1 MGAAMRDDFS
11 RVTKELLAKQA
22 GHRCAHPHCGKPT
35 SGADESGT
43 GAINIGVAAHITAAS
58 AGGPRYAPDLTTE
71 ERKDASN
78 GIWLCQDHAHAIDAD
93 DSGFSAETLR
103 TWKRQAQVR
112 SLQALMAGMA
122 GAGPNRGFLLD
133 PGDGIDIRHRFN
145 LAVDEDLVA
154 LKAGLLAA
162 AREDASAF
170 RRTRYW
176 TEHAIELKLHLK
188 GDTDTESFSVH
199 ELAVTTEA
207 FNEIVI
213 LSPPGTG
220 KTTTLLQLAEA
231 IIDRRG
237 AVASFIPLDDWSAQ
251 PRSLFESIL
260 ERQAFRPYRQDH
272 LRLLAHTG
280 ELTLVLDGWNQ
291 LDGASRKRVRNE
303 LEGLRRDY
311 PKLGIV
317 ISSRNLSIPIPFAS
331 TMVAIEPLDH
341 TQQRQAASALR
352 GADGE
357 TLLEEARAIS
367 GLREL
372 VSVPLFLN
380 AILRLSPGS
389 RLPTTKEGVLAAFVE
404 QHNQVANRTEALRNA
419 TLGHEQ
425 EILADLAAEATRTT
439 NTSLPD
445 RNARA
450 SVQATQRRL
459 ADEGQISA
467 HSAPQPMT
475 VLDSL
480 IAEHLL
486 VRSSGTPAG
495 YSFQHQQFQEWYAS
509 FAVEHAMQNMA
520 AGDATAAEQLAIEFL
535 DVRPWEESILFAC
548 ERMASGSDT
557 DVDAVAR
564 TIVRCL
570 SIDPMLAAEIIFR
583 APAVWGRVEHE
594 VTEFL
599 RRWHEPGK
607 VDRAIGFIVNSG
619 RPEFAEVLWQ
629 LLADSEHRQNLDVL
643 RSGRRFPPSLLPD
656 IETRLATLE
665 ESTRAEILGE
675 MVDHGGMEGA
685 LTAAS
690 LAQTDSSAQVKKEV
704 VESLYWRGADQQAAR
719 VLQNGAPEL
728 WQELASGHPL
738 TGIHNAVVATRMA
751 VERRAAFERMQN
763 PAHRLHFL
771 LNGGVDGIDTQQEV
785 FTLLTNPALEV
796 RASAADHALHQ
807 AYERYPAVAASALVR
822 RIEQGLEIPFRAHLL
837 VQEQHVVIDE
847 EPISGMVNDAA
858 LDENA
863 RRNAASIAGPVSIGR
878 LIDAQLALDARAA
891 IDPAARRPLAEQR
904 HFLEGLVI
912 TAPYSSLVAAVLS
925 RADTVGTRRIALFA
939 KLLASH
945 RGQDSAIRPPAI
957 LEEEQKTQLVDT
969 LLRWVPAMVGVSDS
983 TREELAEIAR
993 AIGSVGDARLAKA
1006 LDRLLSEDL
1015 RRWDISRAAFV
1026 ASAYRDQ
1033 TSDARHSWTNWYQ
1046 RAFIAIGT
1054 EQVNYLLIQR
1064 LSHPQFGAEAASA
1077 LMQLWEQ
1084 RHPVTTPSTFSR
1096 TFLREMA
1103 VRRGRRL
1110 REHPPATEALAILDT
1125 VRSLLEGGN
1134 EDEQL
1139 HAIRLTVAAFRMPCG
1154 DISALVRRLIELP
1167 APLSLRQDLYIAL
1180 ALSGERL
1187 QADAIRSCI
1196 RALLAESVAKPWLLG
1211 DNGSAFFRWVELFA
1225 FSERPAAM
1233 LDEVA
1238 ALDQPHLKEPY
1249 QLRGLLAALG
1259 ASAEPEVED
1268 ILLQFSALI
1277 PGLAQQH
1284 EWLAALRTR
1293 GTESSG
1299 RALLELL
1306 RDGTFDD
1313 LRHRDIEALG
1323 AYLAQLAKSHPDFR
1337 AEMLGLLEHV
1347 DEGIL
1352 SSAIERAL
1360 LTLSDT
1366 ESILSL
1372 VHYYAR
1378 TGRSGDG
1385 LYMGIKEAAVDERP
1399 SAQFSG
1405 AFVLFPV
1412 PTDDLRRRL
1421 FSLAL
1426 TQTSEAD
1433 VAKQCLALI
1442 DGIREDYGYPESEVR
1457 HPDIRSG
1464 QPWPLLAPAA

>member
-1 MGAAMRDDFS
+1 MRDDFN
-11 RVTKELLAKQA
+11 RATKDLLAKQA
-22 GHRCAHPHCGKPT
+22 GHRCAHPHCAKPT

-58 AGGPRYAPDLTTE
+58 AGGPRYDPALTSE
-71 ERKDASN
+71 QRKDASN
-78 GIWLCQDHAHAIDAD
+78 GIWLCQDHAHAVDAD

-122 GAGPNRGFLLD
+122 GTGPSRGFLLD
-133 PGDGIDIRHRFN
+133 PGDGIDIWHRFN

-154 LKAGLLAA
+154 LKASLLAA
-162 AREDASAF
+162 AREDAAAF
-170 RRTRYW
+170 RRTRHW
-176 TEHAIELKLHLK
+176 TEHAIELKLRLK
-188 GDTDTESFSVH
+188 GDADTDSFSTH
-199 ELAVTTEA
+199 ELAATTEA
-207 FNEIVI
+207 FSEIVV

-231 IIDRRG
+231 IIDKRG
-237 AVASFIPLDDWSAQ
+237 AVASFLPLDDWSAQ

-291 LDGASRKRVRNE
+291 LDGASRRRARNE

-317 ISSRNLSIPIPFAS
+317 ISSRNLSVAVPFA
-331 TMVAIEPLDH
+331 TTVVAIEPLDH
-341 TQQRQAASALR
+341 AQQRQVAGALR

-380 AILRLSPGS
+380 AILRLSPDS
-389 RLPTTKEGVLAAFVE
+389 RLPTTKEGVLSAFVE
-404 QHNQVANRTEALRNA
+404 QHNQVANRSEALRNA

-425 EILADLAAEATRTT
+425 DILADLAAEATRTA
-439 NTSLPD
+439 NTSLSD
-445 RNARA
+445 NKARA

-467 HSAPQPMT
+467 HSAPQPMA
-475 VLDSL
+475 VLDAL

-509 FAVEHAMQNMA
+509 FAVEHAMRNMA
-520 AGDATAAEQLAIEFL
+520 AGDAAAAEQLAIEFL

-548 ERMASGSDT
+548 ERMASRSHT
-557 DVDAVAR
+557 DVDAVAK
-564 TIVRCL
+564 TIIRCL

-599 RRWHEPGK
+599 QRWHQPGK

-619 RPEFAEVLWQ
+619 RPEFADVLWP
-629 LLADSEHRQNLDVL
+629 LLADSEHRQHLDVL

-656 IETRLATLE
+656 IDTRLTAFE

-690 LAQTDSSAQVKKEV
+690 LAQTDSSVHVKKEV
-704 VESLYWRGADQQAAR
+704 VESLYWCGADQQAAR
-719 VLQNGAPEL
+719 VLQNGPPEL

-738 TGIHNAVVATRMA
+738 TGIHDTAVATRMA
-751 VERRAAFERMQN
+751 TERRAAFERIQD
-763 PAHRLHFL
+763 PGHKLQLL
-771 LNGGVDGIDTQQEV
+771 LNGGVDGIDTEQEV
-785 FTLLTNPALEV
+785 FTLLADPALEV
-796 RASAADHALHQ
+796 RASAADHVLHQ
-807 AYERYPAVAASALVR
+807 ANERYASVVASALVR
-822 RIEQGLEIPFRAHLL
+822 RIEQGLEIPFRTQLL
-837 VQEQHVVIDE
+837 VQEQHIVTDE
-847 EPISGMVNDAA
+847 EPISGMVNDAT
-858 LDENA
+858 LDEKA

-878 LIDAQLALDARAA
+878 LIDAQLALDAQAA
-891 IDPAARRPLAEQR
+891 SDLAARRSLAEQQR
-904 HFLEGLVI
+904 FLGGLVI
-912 TAPYSSLVAAVLS
+912 TAPYSSLVAAVLA
-925 RADTVGTRRIALFA
+925 RADTADPRRIALFA
-939 KLLASH
+939 ELLASR
-945 RGQDSAIRPPAI
+945 RGQDSASRPPAI
-957 LEEEQKTQLVDT
+957 LEDGQKTQLVDA
-969 LLRWVPAMVGVSDS
+969 LLRWVPTMVAASDS
-983 TREELAEIAR
+983 TRAELAELAR
-993 AIGSVGDARLAKA
+993 AIGSVGDARLAEA

-1026 ASAYRDQ
+1026 ASGYRDQ
-1033 TSDARHSWTNWYQ
+1033 ASDARHSWTNWYQ

-1054 EQVNYLLIQR
+1054 EQAENLLVQR
-1064 LSHPQFGAEAASA
+1064 LPHPEFGAEAASA

-1084 RHPVTTPSTFSR
+1084 RHPVTSPSTFPR
-1096 TFLREMA
+1096 NFLREMT

-1110 REHPPATEALAILDT
+1110 RDQPPAPVALAILDA
-1125 VRSLLEGGN
+1125 VESLLEGGT
-1134 EDEQL
+1134 EHEQL
-1139 HAIRLTVAAFRMPCG
+1139 HAIRLAVAAFRMPCG
-1154 DISALVRRLIELP
+1154 DISSLVRRLIELP
-1167 APLSLRQDLYIAL
+1167 APLNLQRDLYIAL

-1187 QADAIRSCI
+1187 QADAIQWCI
-1196 RALLAESVAKPWLLG
+1196 RALFAEAEAKPWVLG
-1211 DNGSAFFRWVELFA
+1211 DHHSAYFGWVELLA

-1238 ALDQPHLKEPY
+1238 ALEQPHLKQPY

-1259 ASAEPEVED
+1259 ASAGPEVED
-1268 ILLQFSALI
+1268 VLLQFAARI

-1293 GTESSG
+1293 GTVSSG
-1299 RALLELL
+1299 QALLQLL
-1306 RDGTFDD
+1306 RDGAFDGPGY
-1313 LRHRDIEALG
+1313 RDTEALG
-1323 AYLAQLAKSHPDFR
+1323 AYLAQLATSHPDFR
-1337 AEMLGLLEHV
+1337 AEMLGHLDHLE
-1347 DEGIL
+1347 EGVL
-1352 SSAIERAL
+1352 ASAIERAL
-1360 LTLSDT
+1360 LMLSDT

-1385 LYMGIKEAAVDERP
+1385 LYMSIRKVAVDERP
-1399 SAQFSG
+1399 SAQLSG
-1405 AFVLFPV
+1405 AVTLFPMPV
-1412 PTDDLRRRL
+1412 DDLRRRL

-1426 TQTSEAD
+1426 TQTSEAH
-1433 VAKQCLALI
+1433 VARQCLALI
-1442 DGIREDYGYPESEVR
+1442 DGIRDDYGYPESEAR

-1464 QPWPLLAPAA
+1464 QPWPLLAPTA

>member
-1 MGAAMRDDFS
+1 MRDDFNKAA
-11 RVTKELLAKQA
+11 KELLAKQA

-58 AGGPRYAPDLTTE
+58 AGGPRYDPAMTSE
-71 ERKDASN
+71 QRKDASN
-78 GIWLCQDHAHAIDAD
+78 GIWLCQDHAHAVDAD
-93 DSGFSAETLR
+93 DSGFSAEILR
-103 TWKRQAQVR
+103 TWKRQAEDR
-112 SLQALMAGMA
+112 SFHALMAGMA
-122 GAGPNRGFLLD
+122 AGSLAHGFQLD
-133 PGDGIDIRHRFN
+133 PGEGIDIRQRFN
-145 LAVDEDLVA
+145 LALDEDLVA
-154 LKAGLLAA
+154 LKASLVAA
-162 AREDASAF
+162 AREDAAAF

-176 TEHAIELKLHLK
+176 TEHAIELKLRLK
-188 GDTDTESFSVH
+188 GDADADSFSAH
-199 ELAVTTEA
+199 DLATTTEA

-231 IIDRRG
+231 IIEKRG
-237 AVASFIPLDDWSAQ
+237 AVASFLPLDDWSAQ
-251 PRSLFESIL
+251 SHSLFESIL
-260 ERQAFRPYRQDH
+260 ERQAFRPYRQQH

-291 LDGASRKRVRNE
+291 LDGASRRRARNE

-317 ISSRNLSIPIPFAS
+317 ISSRNLSVAVPFA
-331 TMVAIEPLDH
+331 TTVVAIEPLDH
-341 TQQRQAASALR
+341 AQQRQVASEMR

-357 TLLEEARAIS
+357 TLLEEARAIP

-404 QHNQVANRTEALRNA
+404 QHNQVANRSEALRSA

-425 EILADLAAEATRTT
+425 EILADLAAEATRTA

-445 RNARA
+445 GNARA

-467 HSAPQPMT
+467 YSAPQPMT
-475 VLDSL
+475 VLDAL

-486 VRSSGTPAG
+486 VRSPGTAAG

-509 FAVEHAMQNMA
+509 FAVEHAMRRMA
-520 AGDATAAEQLAIEFL
+520 AGDATAAEQLAIAFL

-548 ERMASGSDT
+548 ERMASGTSADL
-557 DVDAVAR
+557 DAVAE

-583 APAVWGRVEHE
+583 APAAWGLVEHE
-594 VTEFL
+594 VTGFL
-599 RRWHEPGK
+599 RLWHQPDK

-619 RPEFAEVLWQ
+619 RPEFAELLWP
-629 LLADSEHRQNLDVL
+629 LLADSEHRRHLDVL
-643 RSGRRFPPSLLPD
+643 RAGRRFPPSLLPD
-656 IETRLATLE
+656 METRLATLE
-665 ESTRAEILGE
+665 ESTRAEVLGE

-685 LTAAS
+685 LSAAS
-690 LAQTDSSAQVKKEV
+690 VAQTDSSVHVKKEV

-719 VLQNGAPEL
+719 VLQDAPLEL
-728 WQELASGHPL
+728 WQELASGYPL
-738 TGIHNAVVATRMA
+738 TGIHNTAVATRMA

-763 PAHRLHFL
+763 PGHRLNFL
-771 LNGGVDGIDTQQEV
+771 LNGGVDGIDTEQEV
-785 FTLLTNPALEV
+785 FRLLADPALEV
-796 RASAADHALHQ
+796 RAGPADHALHQ
-807 AYERYPAVAASALVR
+807 ANERYPSIVASALVR
-822 RIEQGLEIPFRAHLL
+822 RIELGLDIPFRTHLL
-837 VQEQHVVIDE
+837 VQEQHIVTDE
-847 EPISGMVNDAA
+847 EPISGMVNGAA
-858 LDENA
+858 LDEST

-878 LIDAQLALDARAA
+878 LIDAQLELNARIAS
-891 IDPAARRPLAEQR
+891 DPAARRLLAEQQR
-904 HFLEGLVI
+904 FLEGLAV
-912 TAPYSSLVAAVLS
+912 TAPYSSLVGAVVA
-925 RADTVGTRRIALFA
+925 RADTTDPRRIALFA
-939 KLLASH
+939 DLLASH
-945 RGQDSAIRPPAI
+945 REQDAAIRPPAI
-957 LEEEQKTQLVDT
+957 LEDEQKAQLVDT
-969 LLRWVPAMVGVSDS
+969 LLRWVPTMVESPDS
-983 TREELAEIAR
+983 ARAELAEVAR
-993 AIGSVGDARLAKA
+993 AIGSVGDARLAEP

-1015 RRWDISRAAFV
+1015 RRWEISRAAFV
-1026 ASAYRDQ
+1026 ASGYRDQ

-1046 RAFIAIGT
+1046 RAFMAIGT
-1054 EQVNYLLIQR
+1054 EQAKTLLIKR
-1064 LSHPQFGAEAASA
+1064 LPNPQFGAEAASA

-1084 RHPVTTPSTFSR
+1084 RSPVTTPSTFSR

-1110 REHPPATEALAILDT
+1110 REHPPAPEALAILDSVT
-1125 VRSLLEGGN
+1125 SLLEGGN
-1134 EDEQL
+1134 EDEKL
-1139 HAIRLTVAAFRMPCG
+1139 HAIRLSVAAFRMPCG

-1167 APLSLRQDLYIAL
+1167 APLNLQRDLYVAL

-1187 QADAIRSCI
+1187 QADTIQSCI
-1196 RALLAESVAKPWLLG
+1196 RAFFAEAETKPWLLG
-1211 DNGSAFFRWVELFA
+1211 DHHSGFFGWVELLA

-1238 ALDQPHLKEPY
+1238 ALEQPHLKQPY
-1249 QLRGLLAALG
+1249 QLRGLLGALG
-1259 ASAEPEVED
+1259 ASAEPEVENV
-1268 ILLQFSALI
+1268 LLQFAALI
-1277 PGLAQQH
+1277 PGLVQQH
-1284 EWLAALRTR
+1284 EWLAALCTR
-1293 GTESSG
+1293 GTGSSG
-1299 RALLELL
+1299 RALLQLL
-1306 RDGTFDD
+1306 RDGAVDD
-1313 LRHRDIEALG
+1313 PARRDTEALG

-1337 AEMLGLLEHV
+1337 AEMLGLLDHV
-1347 DEGIL
+1347 EQSVL
-1352 SSAIERAL
+1352 ASAIERAL
-1360 LTLSDT
+1360 LMLADT

-1378 TGRSGDG
+1378 TGKSGEG
-1385 LYMGIKEAAVDERP
+1385 LYMSLRKIAVDERP
-1399 SAQFSG
+1399 STQFTG
-1405 AFVLFPV
+1405 AMTLFPV
-1412 PTDDLRRRL
+1412 SVDELRRRL

-1426 TQTSEAD
+1426 TQTSEAG

-1442 DGIREDYGYPESEVR
+1442 DGIRDDYGYPESEMR

-1464 QPWPLLAPAA
+1464 QPWPLLTPAA

>member
-1 MGAAMRDDFS
+1 MRDDFS
-11 RVTKELLAKQA
+11 QPTKNLLAKQA
-22 GHRCAHPHCGKPT
+22 GHRCTHPSCGKPT

-58 AGGPRYAPDLTTE
+58 SGGPRYDPALTSE
-71 ERKDASN
+71 QRKDASN

-103 TWKRQAQVR
+103 TWKRQAEAR
-112 SLQALMAGMA
+112 SFHALMAGMA
-122 GAGPNRGFLLD
+122 GGGPGRGFLLD
-133 PGDGIDIRHRFN
+133 PSEGIDVRHRFN
-145 LAVDEDLVA
+145 LAVDEDLAA

-162 AREDASAF
+162 AREDAAAF

-176 TEHAIELKLHLK
+176 TEHAIELKLRLK
-188 GDTDTESFSVH
+188 GNADTAWFSVH
-199 ELAVTTEA
+199 ELAATTEA

-231 IIDRRG
+231 IIDMRG
-237 AVASFIPLDDWSAQ
+237 AVASFTPLDDWSAQ
-251 PRSLFESIL
+251 TRSLFESIL
-260 ERQAFRPYRQDH
+260 ERQAFRPYSQDH

-291 LDGASRKRVRNE
+291 LDGASRRRARNE

-317 ISSRNLSIPIPFAS
+317 ISSRNMSIPVPFA
-331 TMVAIEPLDH
+331 TTVVVIEPIDH
-341 TQQRQAASALR
+341 AQQRQVASEMR

-404 QHNQVANRTEALRNA
+404 QHNQVANRSEALRNA

-425 EILADLAAEATRTT
+425 EILADLAAEATRTA

-445 RNARA
+445 NRARA

-459 ADEGQISA
+459 TDEGQISA
-467 HSAPQPMT
+467 YSAPQPMA
-475 VLDSL
+475 VLDAL

-486 VRSSGTPAG
+486 VRSSGTQPG
-495 YSFQHQQFQEWYAS
+495 CSFQHQQFQEWYAS
-509 FAVEHAMQNMA
+509 FAMEHVMRNMA

-548 ERMASGSDT
+548 ERMASGPSNDM
-557 DVDAVAR
+557 DAVAK
-564 TIVRCL
+564 TVVRCL

-583 APAVWGRVEHE
+583 APAIWSRVEHE

-599 RRWHEPGK
+599 RHWHQQGK

-619 RPEFAEVLWQ
+619 RPEFAEMLWP
-629 LLADSEHRQNLDVL
+629 LLADSVHRHHLDVL

-656 IETRLATLE
+656 IGTRLATLE

-690 LAQTDSSAQVKKEV
+690 LAQTDSSVHVKKEV

-719 VLQNGAPEL
+719 VLQNGPPEL
-728 WQELASGHPL
+728 WQELGSRHPL
-738 TGIHNAVVATRMA
+738 TGIHNTAVATRMA
-751 VERRAAFERMQN
+751 AERRAAFERMQN
-763 PAHRLHFL
+763 PGHRLHFL
-771 LNGGVDGIDTQQEV
+771 LNGDVDGIDTEQEV
-785 FTLLTNPALEV
+785 FTLLADPALEV
-796 RASAADHALHQ
+796 RASAADHALYQ
-807 AYERYPAVAASALVR
+807 AHERYPSVVASALVR

-837 VQEQHVVIDE
+837 VQEQHIVTDE
-847 EPISGMVNDAA
+847 DPIHSMVNDAA
-858 LDENA
+858 LDEKI
-863 RRNAASIAGPVSIGR
+863 RTNAASIAGPVSIGR
-878 LIDAQLALDARAA
+878 LIDAQLELDARAA
-891 IDPAARRPLAEQR
+891 SDPAARRPLAEQQR
-904 HFLEGLVI
+904 FLEGLVI
-912 TAPYSSLVAAVLS
+912 TAPYSSLVAAVLA
-925 RADTVGTRRIALFA
+925 RADTTDPRRIALFA
-939 KLLASH
+939 ELLASH

-957 LEEEQKTQLVDT
+957 LEDAQKTQLVDT
-969 LLRWVPAMVGVSDS
+969 LLRWVLTMVDASDS
-983 TREELAEIAR
+983 TRAELAELAR
-993 AIGSVGDARLAKA
+993 AIGSVGDARLAEP

-1026 ASAYRDQ
+1026 ASGYRDQ

-1054 EQVNYLLIQR
+1054 EQAKDLLIQR

-1084 RHPVTTPSTFSR
+1084 RHPVTTPSTFPRS
-1096 TFLREMA
+1096 FLREMT

-1110 REHPPATEALAILDT
+1110 RDQAPAPAALAILDA
-1125 VRSLLEGGN
+1125 VESLLDGGTEN
-1134 EDEQL
+1134 EQQ
-1139 HAIRLTVAAFRMPCG
+1139 HAIRLAVAAFRMPCG

-1167 APLSLRQDLYIAL
+1167 APLNLQRDLYIAL

-1187 QADAIRSCI
+1187 QADAIQSCI
-1196 RALLAESVAKPWLLG
+1196 QALLAESEAKPWVLG
-1211 DNGSAFFRWVELFA
+1211 DHHSAFFGWVELLA

-1238 ALDQPHLKEPY
+1238 ALEPSHLKQPY

-1259 ASAEPEVED
+1259 ASVEPEVED
-1268 ILLQFSALI
+1268 VLLQFAALI
-1277 PGLAQQH
+1277 PGLAQQQ

-1299 RALLELL
+1299 RALLQLL
-1306 RDGTFDD
+1306 RDGAFDD
-1313 LRHRDIEALG
+1313 PGHRDTEALG

-1337 AEMLGLLEHV
+1337 AEMLGYLDHLR
-1347 DEGIL
+1347 EGVL
-1352 SSAIERAL
+1352 ASAIERAL
-1360 LTLSDT
+1360 LMLSDT

-1378 TGRSGDG
+1378 TGQSGDR
-1385 LYMGIKEAAVDERP
+1385 LYMSIRKVAVDERP

-1405 AFVLFPV
+1405 AVVLFPV
-1412 PTDDLRRRL
+1412 PVDDLRRRL

-1426 TQTSEAD
+1426 TQTSEAG
-1433 VAKQCLALI
+1433 VARQCLALI
-1442 DGIREDYGYPESEVR
+1442 DGIRDDYGYPESEAR

>member
-1 MGAAMRDDFS
+1 MRDDFYKA
-11 RVTKELLAKQA
+11 TKELLAKQA
-22 GHRCAHPHCGKPT
+22 GHRCAHPNCGKPT

-58 AGGPRYAPDLTTE
+58 AGGPRYDPTLTSE
-71 ERKDASN
+71 QRKDASN
-78 GIWLCQDHAHAIDAD
+78 GIWLCQDHAHAVDAD

-112 SLQALMAGMA
+112 SLQALMTGMA
-122 GAGPNRGFLLD
+122 GAGPNRGFQLD
-133 PGDGIDIRHRFN
+133 ASDGIDIRHRFN
-145 LAVDEDLVA
+145 LAVDEDLVT

-162 AREDASAF
+162 AGEDAAAF

-176 TEHAIELKLHLK
+176 TEHAIELKLRLK
-188 GDTDTESFSVH
+188 GDADTKSFSAH

-231 IIDRRG
+231 IIDKRG

-251 PRSLFESIL
+251 PNSLFENIL
-260 ERQAFRPYRQDH
+260 ERHAFRPYRQDH

-291 LDGASRKRVRNE
+291 LDGASRRRARNE

-317 ISSRNLSIPIPFAS
+317 ISSRNLSVVVPFA
-331 TMVAIEPLDH
+331 TTVVVVEPLDH
-341 TQQRQAASALR
+341 GQQRQVASALR

-357 TLLEEARAIS
+357 MLLEEARAIS

-372 VSVPLFLN
+372 VAVPLFLN
-380 AILRLSPGS
+380 AILRLSPES
-389 RLPTTKEGVLAAFVE
+389 RLPTTKEGVLSTFVE
-404 QHNQVANRTEALRNA
+404 QHNQIANRNEALRNA
-419 TLGHEQ
+419 IFGHEK
-425 EILADLAAEATRTT
+425 EILADLAVEATRTT

-445 RNARA
+445 NRARA

-467 HSAPQPMT
+467 YSSPQPLT
-475 VLDSL
+475 VLDAL

-486 VRSSGTPAG
+486 VRSSGEPAG

-509 FAVEHAMQNMA
+509 FAVERAMRNMA
-520 AGDATAAEQLAIEFL
+520 AGDATAAEQLAFEFL

-548 ERMASGSDT
+548 ERMASGPSD
-557 DVDAVAR
+557 DMDAVAR

-599 RRWHEPGK
+599 QRWHQPGK

-619 RPEFAEVLWQ
+619 RPEFAEALWP
-629 LLADSEHRQNLDVL
+629 LLADSEHRQHLDVL

-656 IETRLATLE
+656 IDTRLAALK
-665 ESTRAEILGE
+665 ESSRAEILGE
-675 MVDHGGMEGA
+675 MADHGGMEGA

-690 LAQTDSSAQVKKEV
+690 LAQTDSSVHVKKEV

-719 VLQNGAPEL
+719 VLQNGPPEL
-728 WQELASGHPL
+728 WQELGSRHPL
-738 TGIHNAVVATRMA
+738 TGIHNTAVATRMA
-751 VERRAAFERMQN
+751 AERRAAFERMQN
-763 PAHRLHFL
+763 PGHKLHFV
-771 LNGGVDGIDTQQEV
+771 LNGDVDGIDTEQEV
-785 FTLLTNPALEV
+785 FTLLADPALEV
-796 RASAADHALHQ
+796 RASAADHALYQ
-807 AYERYPAVAASALVR
+807 AHERYPSIVASALVR
-822 RIEQGLEIPFRAHLL
+822 RIEQGLDIPFRTHLL
-837 VQEQHVVIDE
+837 VQEQHIVTDE
-847 EPISGMVNDAA
+847 DPIRSMVNDAA
-858 LDENA
+858 LDEKI
-863 RRNAASIAGPVSIGR
+863 RTNAASIAGPVSIGR
-878 LIDAQLALDARAA
+878 LIDAQLELDTRAA
-891 IDPAARRPLAEQR
+891 SDPAARRPLAVQQR
-904 HFLEGLVI
+904 FLEGLVI
-912 TAPYSSLVAAVLS
+912 TAPYSSLVAAVLA
-925 RADTVGTRRIALFA
+925 RADTTDPRRIALFS

-957 LEEEQKTQLVDT
+957 LEEEQKTQLADT
-969 LLRWVPAMVGVSDS
+969 LLRWVPTMVDASDS
-983 TREELAEIAR
+983 TRAELAELAR
-993 AIGSVGDARLAKA
+993 AIGTVGDTRLAVT

-1026 ASAYRDQ
+1026 ASGYRDQ

-1054 EQVNYLLIQR
+1054 EQAKNLLVQR

-1096 TFLREMA
+1096 TFLREMTM
-1103 VRRGRRL
+1103 RRGRRL
-1110 REHPPATEALAILDT
+1110 RERPPAPEALAILDT
-1125 VRSLLEGGN
+1125 VTSLLDGGS

-1139 HAIRLTVAAFRMPCG
+1139 HAIRLAVAAFRMPCG
-1154 DISALVRRLIELP
+1154 DISALARRLIELP
-1167 APLSLRQDLYIAL
+1167 APLNLQRDLYVAL

-1187 QADAIRSCI
+1187 QADAIQSCI
-1196 RALLAESVAKPWLLG
+1196 RALFAESETKPWVLG
-1211 DNGSAFFRWVELFA
+1211 DHHSTFFGWVELLA

-1238 ALDQPHLKEPY
+1238 ALEQPHLKQPH
-1249 QLRGLLAALG
+1249 QLRGLLSALG
-1259 ASAEPEVED
+1259 ASAEPDVED
-1268 ILLQFSALI
+1268 VLLQFATLI
-1277 PGLAQQH
+1277 PGLAQQY

-1293 GTESSG
+1293 GTDSSG
-1299 RALLELL
+1299 RALLQLL
-1306 RDGTFDD
+1306 RDGAFDD
-1313 LRHRDIEALG
+1313 PGHRDIEALG
-1323 AYLAQLAKSHPDFR
+1323 AYLAQLAKNHIEFR
-1337 AEMLGLLEHV
+1337 AEMLGLLEHL

-1352 SSAIERAL
+1352 AAAIERAL
-1360 LTLSDT
+1360 LMLSDT

-1372 VHYYAR
+1372 VRYYAR

-1385 LYMGIKEAAVDERP
+1385 LYMSIRKIAVDERP
-1399 SAQFSG
+1399 SAQLSG
-1405 AFVLFPV
+1405 AVTLFPV
-1412 PTDDLRRRL
+1412 PVDDLRRRL

-1426 TQTSEAD
+1426 TQTSEAG
-1433 VAKQCLALI
+1433 VARQCLALI
-1442 DGIREDYGYPESEVR
+1442 DGMRDDYGYPESEAR

>member
-1 MGAAMRDDFS
+1 MRDEFNKA
-11 RVTKELLAKQA
+11 TKELLAKQA
-22 GHRCAHPHCGKPT
+22 GHRCAHPHCGKAT

-43 GAINIGVAAHITAAS
+43 RAINIGVAAHITAAS
-58 AGGPRYAPDLTTE
+58 AGGPRYDPALTGE
-71 ERKDASN
+71 QRKDASN
-78 GIWLCQDHAHAIDAD
+78 GIWLCQDHAHAVDAD

-103 TWKRQAQVR
+103 TWKRQAEDR
-112 SLQALMAGMA
+112 SFHALMTGMA

-133 PGDGIDIRHRFN
+133 PGDGIDIRHRFH

-154 LKAGLLAA
+154 LKAGLLTA
-162 AREDASAF
+162 AREDAATF
-170 RRTRYW
+170 RRTRHW
-176 TEHAIELKLHLK
+176 TEHAVELKLRLK
-188 GDTDTESFSVH
+188 GDTDTDAFTVH

-213 LSPPGTG
+213 LSAPGTG
-220 KTTTLLQLAEA
+220 KTTTLLQLAES
-231 IIDRRG
+231 IIDKRG
-237 AVASFIPLDDWSAQ
+237 AVASFILLDDWSAQ
-251 PRSLFESIL
+251 PGSFFESIL
-260 ERQAFRPYRQDH
+260 ARQAFRPFGQDH

-280 ELTLVLDGWNQ
+280 ELALVLDGWNQ
-291 LDGASRKRVRNE
+291 LDGASRRRARHE

-317 ISSRNLSIPIPFAS
+317 ISSRNLSVAVPFAS
-331 TMVAIEPLDH
+331 TVVAIEPLDH
-341 TQQRQAASALR
+341 AQQRQVASEMR

-357 TLLEEARAIS
+357 TLLEEARAIP

-380 AILRLSPGS
+380 SILRLSPGS
-389 RLPTTKEGVLAAFVE
+389 RLPTTKEGVLATFVE
-404 QHNQVANRTEALRNA
+404 QHNRVANRGEALRDA

-425 EILADLAAEATRTT
+425 QILADLAAEATRTA
-439 NTSLPD
+439 NTFLPD
-445 RNARA
+445 NKARA
-450 SVQATQRRL
+450 SVQTTQRRL
-459 ADEGQISA
+459 ANEGQLSA

-475 VLDSL
+475 VLDAL

-509 FAVEHAMQNMA
+509 FAVEHAMRNMA
-520 AGDATAAEQLAIEFL
+520 AGDVAATEQLVISFL

-557 DVDAVAR
+557 DADAVAK

-583 APAVWGRVEHE
+583 APAAWGRVEHE
-594 VTEFL
+594 VTGFL
-599 RRWHEPGK
+599 GRWHKPGK

-619 RPEFAEVLWQ
+619 RPEFAELLWP
-629 LLADSEHRQNLDVL
+629 LLADSEHRRHLDVL

-656 IETRLATLE
+656 IETRLATLK
-665 ESTRAEILGE
+665 ESTRAEVLGE

-690 LAQTDSSAQVKKEV
+690 LAQTDSSVHVKKEV

-719 VLQNGAPEL
+719 VLQDAPPEL

-738 TGIHNAVVATRMA
+738 TGIHNTAVATRMA
-751 VERRAAFERMQN
+751 DEHRAAFERTQN
-763 PAHRLHFL
+763 PGHRLHFL
-771 LNGGVDGIDTQQEV
+771 LNGGVDGIDTEQEV
-785 FTLLTNPALEV
+785 FRLLADPALEV

-807 AYERYPAVAASALVR
+807 AYERYPSVIASALVR
-822 RIEQGLEIPFRAHLL
+822 RIEQGLEIPFRTHLL
-837 VQEQHVVIDE
+837 VQEQHIVTDE

-863 RRNAASIAGPVSIGR
+863 RRNAVSIAGPVSIGR
-878 LIDAQLALDARAA
+878 LIDTQLELDARAES
-891 IDPAARRPLAEQR
+891 DPTARRSLAEQQR
-904 HFLEGLVI
+904 FLEGLVI
-912 TAPYSSLVAAVLS
+912 TAPYSSVVAAVLT
-925 RADTVGTRRIALFA
+925 RADTTDPRRIALFA
-939 KLLASH
+939 ELLATH
-945 RGQDSAIRPPAI
+945 RGQDSTIRTPAI
-957 LEEEQKTQLVDT
+957 LEEEQKTQLVDA
-969 LLRWVPAMVGVSDS
+969 LLRWVPTMVDAPDS
-983 TREELAEIAR
+983 TRAELAELAR
-993 AIGSVGDARLAKA
+993 AIGSVGDARLAEA
-1006 LDRLLSEDL
+1006 LDRLLSEEL

-1026 ASAYRDQ
+1026 ASGYRDR

-1054 EQVNYLLIQR
+1054 EQAKNLLVQR
-1064 LSHPQFGAEAASA
+1064 LSHLQFGAEAASA

-1084 RHPVTTPSTFSR
+1084 RHPVTAPSTFSR

-1110 REHPPATEALAILDT
+1110 CEHPPVPEALAILDT

-1139 HAIRLTVAAFRMPCG
+1139 HAIRLAVAAFRMPCG

-1167 APLSLRQDLYIAL
+1167 APLNLQRDLYIAV

-1187 QADAIRSCI
+1187 QADAIQSCI
-1196 RALLAESVAKPWLLG
+1196 RALFAEAEAKPWVLG
-1211 DNGSAFFRWVELFA
+1211 DHHSAFFGWVELLA
-1225 FSERPAAM
+1225 FSDRPLAM

-1238 ALDQPHLKEPY
+1238 ALEQPHLKQPH
-1249 QLRGLLAALG
+1249 QLSGVLAALG

-1268 ILLQFSALI
+1268 ALLQFAALI
-1277 PGLAQQH
+1277 PGSVQQH

-1299 RALLELL
+1299 RALLQLL
-1306 RDGTFDD
+1306 RDGAFNDPGY
-1313 LRHRDIEALG
+1313 RDIEALG

-1337 AEMLGLLEHV
+1337 AEIVGLLDHV
-1347 DEGIL
+1347 EESVL
-1352 SSAIERAL
+1352 ASAIERAL
-1360 LTLSDT
+1360 LMLSDT

-1378 TGRSGDG
+1378 TGRSSDG
-1385 LYMGIKEAAVDERP
+1385 LYMSLRKVAVDERP
-1399 SAQFSG
+1399 SPQFSG
-1405 AFVLFPV
+1405 AVTLFPV
-1412 PTDDLRRRL
+1412 PVDELRRRL
-1421 FSLAL
+1421 YVLVL
-1426 TQTSEAD
+1426 TRTSEAG
-1433 VAKQCLALI
+1433 VARRCLALI
-1442 DGIREDYGYPESEVR
+1442 DGIRDDYGYPESEVR

>member
-1 MGAAMRDDFS
+1 MRDDFN
-11 RVTKELLAKQA
+11 RAAKELLAKQA

-58 AGGPRYAPDLTTE
+58 AGGPRYAPALTSE
-71 ERKDASN
+71 QRKDASN
-78 GIWLCQDHAHAIDAD
+78 GIWLCQDHAHAVDAD
-93 DSGFSAETLR
+93 DSGFSAEILR
-103 TWKRQAQVR
+103 IWKRQAEDR
-112 SLQALMAGMA
+112 SFHALMAGMA
-122 GAGPNRGFLLD
+122 GASQMRGLQID
-133 PGDGIDIRHRFN
+133 PGEGIDIRHRFN

-154 LKAGLLAA
+154 LKASLVAA
-162 AREDASAF
+162 AREDAAAF

-176 TEHAIELKLHLK
+176 TEHAIELKLRLK
-188 GDTDTESFSVH
+188 GDADADSFSVH
-199 ELAVTTEA
+199 DLATTTEA

-231 IIDRRG
+231 IINKRG
-237 AVASFIPLDDWSAQ
+237 AVASFLPLDDWSAQ
-251 PRSLFESIL
+251 SHSLFESIL
-260 ERQAFRPYRQDH
+260 ERQAFRPYRQEH

-291 LDGASRKRVRNE
+291 LDGASRRRARNE

-317 ISSRNLSIPIPFAS
+317 ISSRNLSVAVPFA
-331 TMVAIEPLDH
+331 TTVVAIEPLDH
-341 TQQRQAASALR
+341 AQQRQVASEMR

-357 TLLEEARAIS
+357 TLLEEARAIP

-404 QHNQVANRTEALRNA
+404 QHNQVANRSEALRDA

-425 EILADLAAEATRTT
+425 QILADLAAAATRTA

-445 RNARA
+445 GNARA

-467 HSAPQPMT
+467 YSAPQPMT
-475 VLDSL
+475 VLEAL

-509 FAVEHAMQNMA
+509 FAVEHAMRNMA
-520 AGDATAAEQLAIEFL
+520 AGDATAAEQLAIAFL

-548 ERMASGSDT
+548 ERMASGTSADL
-557 DVDAVAR
+557 DAVAK

-583 APAVWGRVEHE
+583 APAAWGRVEHE
-594 VTEFL
+594 VTGFL
-599 RRWHEPGK
+599 RRWHQPDK

-619 RPEFAEVLWQ
+619 RPEFAELLWP
-629 LLADSEHRQNLDVL
+629 LLADSEHRHHLDVL
-643 RSGRRFPPSLLPD
+643 RAGRRFPPSLLPD
-656 IETRLATLE
+656 METRLATLE
-665 ESTRAEILGE
+665 ESTRAEVLGE
-675 MVDHGGMEGA
+675 MVSHGGMEGA
-685 LTAAS
+685 LFAAS
-690 LAQTDSSAQVKKEV
+690 VAQTDSSVHLKKEV
-704 VESLYWRGADQQAAR
+704 VESLYWCGADQQAAR
-719 VLQNGAPEL
+719 VLQDAPLEL

-738 TGIHNAVVATRMA
+738 TGIHNTAVTTRMA
-751 VERRAAFERMQN
+751 AERRVAFESMQN
-763 PAHRLHFL
+763 PGHKLHFV
-771 LNGGVDGIDTQQEV
+771 LNGDVDGIETEQEV
-785 FTLLTNPALEV
+785 FTLLADPALEV
-796 RASAADHALHQ
+796 RASAADHALYQ
-807 AYERYPAVAASALVR
+807 AHERYPSIVASALVR
-822 RIEQGLEIPFRAHLL
+822 RIEQGLEIPFRANLL
-837 VQEQHVVIDE
+837 VQEQHIVTDE
-847 EPISGMVNDAA
+847 DPIRSMVNNAA
-858 LDENA
+858 LDEKI
-863 RRNAASIAGPVSIGR
+863 RTNAASIAGPVSIGR
-878 LIDAQLALDARAA
+878 LIDAQLELDAPAA
-891 IDPAARRPLAEQR
+891 SDPVARRPLAEQQR
-904 HFLEGLVI
+904 FLGGLVI
-912 TAPYSSLVAAVLS
+912 TAPYSSLVAAVLA
-925 RADTVGTRRIALFA
+925 RADTTDPRRIALFA
-939 KLLASH
+939 ELLASH

-969 LLRWVPAMVGVSDS
+969 LLRWVPIMVDTSDS
-983 TREELAEIAR
+983 TRAELAELAR
-993 AIGSVGDARLAKA
+993 AIGTVGDTRLAMA

-1015 RRWDISRAAFV
+1015 RRWDISRAALV
-1026 ASAYRDQ
+1026 ASGYRDQ

-1054 EQVNYLLIQR
+1054 EQVKNLLVQR
-1064 LSHPQFGAEAASA
+1064 LSHPQFGAEGASA

-1084 RHPVTTPSTFSR
+1084 RHPVTTPSTFPR
-1096 TFLREMA
+1096 TFLREMT

-1110 REHPPATEALAILDT
+1110 RERPPAPEALAILDT
-1125 VRSLLEGGN
+1125 VTSLLDGGSEN
-1134 EDEQL
+1134 EQL
-1139 HAIRLTVAAFRMPCG
+1139 HAIRLAVAAFRMPCG
-1154 DISALVRRLIELP
+1154 DISALVRRLIEIP
-1167 APLSLRQDLYIAL
+1167 APLNLQRDLYVAL

-1187 QADAIRSCI
+1187 QVDAIQSCI
-1196 RALLAESVAKPWLLG
+1196 RALFAESETKPWVLG
-1211 DNGSAFFRWVELFA
+1211 DHHSAFFGWVELLA
-1225 FSERPAAM
+1225 FSERPAAI

-1238 ALDQPHLKEPY
+1238 ALEQPHLKQPY
-1249 QLRGLLAALG
+1249 QMRGLLSALG
-1259 ASAEPEVED
+1259 ASAEPDVED
-1268 ILLQFSALI
+1268 VLLQFAALI

-1284 EWLAALRTR
+1284 EWLAALSTR
-1293 GTESSG
+1293 GTDSSG
-1299 RALLELL
+1299 RALLQLL
-1306 RDGTFDD
+1306 RDGAFDD
-1313 LRHRDIEALG
+1313 PGYRDIEALR
-1323 AYLAQLAKSHPDFR
+1323 AHLAQLAKNHIEFR
-1337 AEMLGLLEHV
+1337 ADMLGLLEHL
-1347 DEGIL
+1347 DKGIL
-1352 SSAIERAL
+1352 ASAIERAL
-1360 LTLSDT
+1360 LMLSDT

-1372 VHYYAR
+1372 VRYYAR

-1385 LYMGIKEAAVDERP
+1385 LYISIRKIAMDERP

-1405 AFVLFPV
+1405 AVTLFPV
-1412 PTDDLRRRL
+1412 PVDDLRRRL

-1426 TQTSEAD
+1426 TQTSEAG
-1433 VAKQCLALI
+1433 VARQCLALI
-1442 DGIREDYGYPESEVR
+1442 DGIRDDYGYPESEAR

>member
-1 MGAAMRDDFS
+1 MRDDFN
-11 RVTKELLAKQA
+11 RAAKELLAKQA

-58 AGGPRYAPDLTTE
+58 AGGPRYDPALTSE
-71 ERKDASN
+71 QRKDASN
-78 GIWLCQDHAHAIDAD
+78 GIWLCQDHAHAVDAD
-93 DSGFSAETLR
+93 DSGFSAEILR
-103 TWKRQAQVR
+103 TWKRQAEDR
-112 SLQALMAGMA
+112 SFHALMAGMA
-122 GAGPNRGFLLD
+122 GASQVRGFQLD
-133 PGDGIDIRHRFN
+133 PGEGIDIRHRFN
-145 LAVDEDLVA
+145 LGVDEDLVA
-154 LKAGLLAA
+154 LKVSLVAA
-162 AREDASAF
+162 AREDVAAF

-176 TEHAIELKLHLK
+176 TEHAIELKLRLK
-188 GDTDTESFSVH
+188 GDVDADSFSAH
-199 ELAVTTEA
+199 DLATTTEA

-231 IIDRRG
+231 IIDKRG
-237 AVASFIPLDDWSAQ
+237 AVASFLPLDDWSAQ
-251 PRSLFESIL
+251 SHSLFESIL
-260 ERQAFRPYRQDH
+260 ERQSFRPYRQEH

-291 LDGASRKRVRNE
+291 LDGASRRRARNE

-317 ISSRNLSIPIPFAS
+317 ISSRNLSVAVPFA
-331 TMVAIEPLDH
+331 TTVVAIKPLDH
-341 TQQRQAASALR
+341 AQQRQVASEMR

-357 TLLEEARAIS
+357 TLLEEARAIP

-404 QHNQVANRTEALRNA
+404 QHNQVANRSEALRDA

-425 EILADLAAEATRTT
+425 EILADLAAEATRTA

-445 RNARA
+445 GNARA

-459 ADEGQISA
+459 SDEGQISA
-467 HSAPQPMT
+467 YSAPQPMT
-475 VLDSL
+475 VLDAL

-486 VRSSGTPAG
+486 VRSPGTPPG

-509 FAVEHAMQNMA
+509 FAVEHAMRNMA
-520 AGDATAAEQLAIEFL
+520 AGDATAAEQLAIAFL
-535 DVRPWEESILFAC
+535 DVRAWEESILFAC
-548 ERMASGSDT
+548 ERMASGTSADL
-557 DVDAVAR
+557 DAVAE

-583 APAVWGRVEHE
+583 APAAWARVEPE
-594 VTEFL
+594 VTGFL
-599 RRWHEPGK
+599 RRWHQPDK

-619 RPEFAEVLWQ
+619 RPEFAELLWP
-629 LLADSEHRQNLDVL
+629 LLTDSEHRRHLDVL
-643 RSGRRFPPSLLPD
+643 RAGRRFPPSLLPD
-656 IETRLATLE
+656 METRLATLE
-665 ESTRAEILGE
+665 ESTRAEVLGE
-675 MVDHGGMEGA
+675 MVDHGGTEGA
-685 LTAAS
+685 LSAAS
-690 LAQTDSSAQVKKEV
+690 VAQTDSSVHVKKEV

-719 VLQNGAPEL
+719 VLQNAPLEL

-738 TGIHNAVVATRMA
+738 TGIHNTAVATRMA
-751 VERRAAFERMQN
+751 AERRAAFERMQH
-763 PAHRLHFL
+763 PGHRLYFL
-771 LNGGVDGIDTQQEV
+771 LNGDVDGIDTEQEV
-785 FTLLTNPALEV
+785 FRLLTDPALEV

-807 AYERYPAVAASALVR
+807 ANERYPSIVASALVR
-822 RIEQGLEIPFRAHLL
+822 RIEQGLDIPFRTHLL
-837 VQEQHVVIDE
+837 VQELHIVIDE

-858 LDENA
+858 LDENT
-863 RRNAASIAGPVSIGR
+863 RRNAASVAGPVSIGR
-878 LIDAQLALDARAA
+878 LIDAQLELDARTAS
-891 IDPAARRPLAEQR
+891 DPAARRLLAEQQR
-904 HFLEGLVI
+904 FLEGLVI
-912 TAPYSSLVAAVLS
+912 TVPYSSLVVAVVA
-925 RADTVGTRRIALFA
+925 RADTTDPRRIALFA
-939 KLLASH
+939 DLLASH
-945 RGQDSAIRPPAI
+945 REQDAAIRPPAI
-957 LEEEQKTQLVDT
+957 LEEEQKAQLVDT
-969 LLRWVPAMVGVSDS
+969 LLRWVPTMVESSDS
-983 TREELAEIAR
+983 TRAELAELAR
-993 AIGSVGDARLAKA
+993 AIGSVGDARLAEP

-1026 ASAYRDQ
+1026 ASGYRDQ

-1054 EQVNYLLIQR
+1054 EQAKTLLIQR
-1064 LSHPQFGAEAASA
+1064 LPHPQFGAEAASA

-1110 REHPPATEALAILDT
+1110 REHPPAPEALAILDT
-1125 VRSLLEGGN
+1125 VTSLLDGGN

-1139 HAIRLTVAAFRMPCG
+1139 HAIRLAVAAFRMPCG
-1154 DISALVRRLIELP
+1154 DISALIRRLIELP
-1167 APLSLRQDLYIAL
+1167 APLNLQQDLYVAL

-1187 QADAIRSCI
+1187 QADTIQSRI
-1196 RALLAESVAKPWLLG
+1196 RALFAEAETKPWVLG
-1211 DNGSAFFRWVELFA
+1211 DHHSVFFGWVELLA

-1238 ALDQPHLKEPY
+1238 ALEQPHLKQPY

-1268 ILLQFSALI
+1268 VLLQFAELI
-1277 PGLAQQH
+1277 PGLVQQH

-1299 RALLELL
+1299 RALLQLL
-1306 RDGTFDD
+1306 RDGAFGDPG
-1313 LRHRDIEALG
+1313 RRDTEALG

-1337 AEMLGLLEHV
+1337 AEMLMLLDHV
-1347 DEGIL
+1347 EESVL
-1352 SSAIERAL
+1352 ASAIERAL
-1360 LTLSDT
+1360 LMLSDT

-1378 TGRSGDG
+1378 TGQSGEG
-1385 LYMGIKEAAVDERP
+1385 LYMSLRKVALDERP
-1399 SAQFSG
+1399 STQFSG
-1405 AFVLFPV
+1405 AVALFPV
-1412 PTDDLRRRL
+1412 CVDELRRRL

-1426 TQTSEAD
+1426 TQTGEAG
-1433 VAKQCLALI
+1433 VARQCLALI
-1442 DGIREDYGYPESEVR
+1442 DGIRDDYGYPESELR

-1464 QPWPLLAPAA
+1464 QPWPLLTPAA

>member
-1 MGAAMRDDFS
+1 MRDDFNKA
-11 RVTKELLAKQA
+11 TKELLAKQA
-22 GHRCAHPHCGKPT
+22 GHRCAHPDCGKPT

-43 GAINIGVAAHITAAS
+43 GTINIGVAAHITAAS
-58 AGGPRYAPDLTTE
+58 AGGPRYDPALPSE
-71 ERKDASN
+71 QRKDASN
-78 GIWLCQDHAHAIDAD
+78 GIWLCQDHAHAVDAD
-93 DSGFSAETLR
+93 EGGFSAETLR
-103 TWKRQAQVR
+103 TWKRQAGDR
-112 SLQALMAGMA
+112 SFHALMAGMVAA
-122 GAGPNRGFLLD
+122 GHARGFRLD
-133 PGDGIDIRHRFN
+133 PGDGIDIRRRFN

-154 LKAGLLAA
+154 LKASLLAS
-162 AREDASAF
+162 AREDAAAF

-176 TEHAIELKLHLK
+176 TEHAIELKLYLK
-188 GDTDTESFSVH
+188 GDADTDSFSVH
-199 ELAVTTEA
+199 DLAATTEA

-220 KTTTLLQLAEA
+220 KTSTLLQLAEA
-231 IIDRRG
+231 IIDKRG
-237 AVASFIPLDDWSAQ
+237 AVASFLPLDDWSAQ
-251 PRSLFESIL
+251 PRSLFDSIL
-260 ERQAFRPYRQDH
+260 ERQAFRPYSQDH

-291 LDGASRKRVRNE
+291 LDGASRRRARNE

-317 ISSRNLSIPIPFAS
+317 ISSRNLSVAVPFA
-331 TMVAIEPLDH
+331 TTVVAIEPLDH
-341 TQQRQAASALR
+341 AQQRQVAREMR

-357 TLLEEARAIS
+357 TLLEEARAIP

-404 QHNQVANRTEALRNA
+404 QHNQVANRSEALRDA

-425 EILADLAAEATRTT
+425 EILADLAAEATRTA

-445 RNARA
+445 NNARA

-459 ADEGQISA
+459 AEEGQISA
-467 HSAPQPMT
+467 HSAPQPMAL
-475 VLDSL
+475 LDAL

-486 VRSSGTPAG
+486 VRSPGTPAG

-509 FAVEHAMQNMA
+509 FAVEHAMRNMA
-520 AGDATAAEQLAIEFL
+520 AGDATAAQQLAIAFL
-535 DVRPWEESILFAC
+535 DARPWEESILFAC
-548 ERMASGSDT
+548 ERMASGSDA
-557 DVDAVAR
+557 DVDAVAK
-564 TIVRCL
+564 TIIRCL

-583 APAVWGRVEHE
+583 APAAWGRVDHE
-594 VTEFL
+594 VTGFL
-599 RRWHEPGK
+599 RRWHQPGK
-607 VDRAIGFIVNSG
+607 VDRAIGFIVNTG
-619 RPEFAEVLWQ
+619 RPEFAELLWP
-629 LLADSEHRQNLDVL
+629 LLADSEHRRHLDVL

-656 IETRLATLE
+656 METRLATLE

-685 LTAAS
+685 LTATS
-690 LAQTDSSAQVKKEV
+690 LAQTDPSVHVKKEV
-704 VESLYWRGADQQAAR
+704 LESLYWRGADQQAAR
-719 VLQNGAPEL
+719 VLQDAPPEL
-728 WQELASGHPL
+728 WQDLASGHPL
-738 TGIHNAVVATRMA
+738 TGIHNTAVATRMA

-763 PAHRLHFL
+763 PGHRLYFV
-771 LNGGVDGIDTQQEV
+771 LNGGVDGIDTEQEV
-785 FTLLTNPALEV
+785 FRLLADPALEV

-807 AYERYPAVAASALVR
+807 AYERYPSVVASALVR
-822 RIEQGLEIPFRAHLL
+822 RIEHGLEIPFRAHLL
-837 VQEQHVVIDE
+837 VQEQHIVTDE

-858 LDENA
+858 LDEKI
-863 RRNAASIAGPVSIGR
+863 RTNAASIAGPVSIGR
-878 LIDAQLALDARAA
+878 LIDARLELDARAA
-891 IDPAARRPLAEQR
+891 SDPAARRPLAEQR
-904 HFLEGLVI
+904 RFLEGLVI
-912 TAPYSSLVAAVLS
+912 TAPYSSLVAAVLA
-925 RADTVGTRRIALFA
+925 RADTTDPRRIALFA
-939 KLLASH
+939 ELLATH

-957 LEEEQKTQLVDT
+957 LGQEQTTQLVDA
-969 LLRWVPAMVGVSDS
+969 LLRWVPTMVDASDS
-983 TREELAEIAR
+983 TRAELAELAR
-993 AIGSVGDARLAKA
+993 AIGSVGDARLAEP

-1026 ASAYRDQ
+1026 ASGYRDQ

-1054 EQVNYLLIQR
+1054 EQAKNLLIQR

-1110 REHPPATEALAILDT
+1110 REHPPAPEALAILGT
-1125 VRSLLEGGN
+1125 VTSLLEGGN
-1134 EDEQL
+1134 EDHHL
-1139 HAIRLTVAAFRMPCG
+1139 HAIRLAVAAFRMPCG
-1154 DISALVRRLIELP
+1154 DISVLIRRLIELP
-1167 APLSLRQDLYIAL
+1167 APLNLQWDLYMAL

-1187 QADAIRSCI
+1187 PADPILSCI
-1196 RALLAESVAKPWLLG
+1196 CALFAEAEAKPWVLG
-1211 DNGSAFFRWVELFA
+1211 DHHSAFYGWVELLA

-1238 ALDQPHLKEPY
+1238 ALEQPHLKQPY

-1259 ASAEPEVED
+1259 ASIEPEVED
-1268 ILLQFSALI
+1268 VLLQFAALI
-1277 PGLAQQH
+1277 PGLVQQH

-1299 RALLELL
+1299 RALLQLL
-1306 RDGTFDD
+1306 RDGAFDD
-1313 LRHRDIEALG
+1313 PGHRDTEALG
-1323 AYLAQLAKSHPDFR
+1323 AYLAQLAKCHPGFR
-1337 AEMLGLLEHV
+1337 AEMLGLLDHV
-1347 DEGIL
+1347 EESVL
-1352 SSAIERAL
+1352 ASAIERAL
-1360 LTLSDT
+1360 LMLSDT

-1372 VHYYAR
+1372 VHWCAR
-1378 TGRSGDG
+1378 TGQSGNS
-1385 LYMGIKEAAVDERP
+1385 LYMSLRKVAVDERP

-1405 AFVLFPV
+1405 AVTLFPLPV
-1412 PTDDLRRRL
+1412 DELRRRL
-1421 FSLAL
+1421 YVLAL
-1426 TQTSEAD
+1426 TQTGEAG
-1433 VAKQCLALI
+1433 VARQCLALI
-1442 DGIREDYGYPESEVR
+1442 DGIRDDFGYPESEVR